1 MMLTLPAPGAGAPMR
16 SVHRFV
22 RSHVN
27 QADTMAEMIFGLI
40 MALGV
45 TAAIRIG
52 TDDLSRR
59 ELFVSVAGCN
69 LAWGIV
75 DGVVLVLMRLFERG
89 RMARMVLQARAAPD
103 EEKAFAII
111 LDELPPE
118 IQRLLTAD
126 DRANL
131 KALALG
137 LLARAN
143 PRRPGM
149 ARGDLLHGV
158 SAGLLVIL
166 PTIPVVLPYLVF
178 TDVLTA
184 VRVSYAV
191 ALVLLFLIGWRWG
204 QIVGGSPW
212 RIGGALIVLG
222 IVLVGITTALGG

>member
-1 MMLTLPAPGAGAPMR
+1 
-16 SVHRFV
+16 
-22 RSHVN
+22 
-27 QADTMAEMIFGLI
+27 
-40 MALGV
+40 
-45 TAAIRIG
+45 
-52 TDDLSRR
+52 
-59 ELFVSVAGCN
+59 
-69 LAWGIV
+69 
-75 DGVVLVLMRLFERG
+75 
-89 RMARMVLQARAAPD
+89 
-103 EEKAFAII
+103 
-111 LDELPPE
+111 
-118 IQRLLTAD
+118 
-126 DRANL
+126 
-131 KALALG
+131 
-137 LLARAN
+137 
-143 PRRPGM
+143 M

>member
-1 MMLTLPAPGAGAPMR
+1 MR

-22 RSHVN
+22 SSHVN

-45 TAAIRIG
+45 TAAIRLG
-52 TDDLSRR
+52 TEDLSRR

-69 LAWGIV
+69 VAWGIV

-89 RMARMVLQARAAPD
+89 RVQRIVRQARAAPD
-103 EEKAFAII
+103 EEKAFSII
-111 LDELPPE
+111 LAEMPPE
-118 IQRLLTAD
+118 VERLLTED
-126 DRANL
+126 DRARL
-131 KALALG
+131 KALSLG
-137 LLARAN
+137 LLARAK

-149 ARGDLLHGV
+149 ERGDVLHGV

-166 PTIPVVLPYLVF
+166 PTVPVVLPYLLI

-191 ALVLLFLIGWRWG
+191 ALLLLFLIGWRWG

-212 RIGGALIVLG
+212 RIGGSLILLG